1 MLKRW
6 RGGARDKK
14 RDGRGVT
21 AGALYE
27 GQTTHGSIFIH
38 WHLWAGG
45 AGAVRALSRITAIST
60 YYPSCLSAERPCGH
74 ALAPGK
80 LNGPLWAERQQGG
93 RVGGGG
99 EEGSGTLW
107 YCQSSRSTGPGR
119 DADSLWVSRGRFKP
133 TVRHFCHGSSHQQ
146 ELSLK
151 TC

>member
-38 WHLWAGG
+38 WHLWAAG

-99 EEGSGTLW
+99 RKDRGPRDTVRALGLQAQGGMQIHCGWVEAG
-107 YCQSSRSTGPGR
+107 SSRPS
-119 DADSLWVSRGRFKP
+119 DISVMAYYISR
-133 TVRHFCHGSSHQQ
+133 SSH
-146 ELSLK
+146 
-151 TC
+151 